1 MSILKFLKSN
11 IRNLVFLAFA
21 ALLFFSP
28 DAKTI
33 VIKGLLLTG
42 LYHADAPDS
51 SVKDH
56 SSAPEVIF
64 RSQDGE
70 VINIQKD
77 TGTVYFINFWATWC
91 PPCRAEMPSINAL
104 SSKIMNKKNVKFIMV
119 DVDNKLNSSVKY
131 MQKRGMNLEVYAAI
145 SSIPDVLFNGTLP
158 TTVIIDSKGK
168 IVFTHTGV
176 ANYDSVEMINFIN
189 TLVP

>member
-1 MSILKFLKSN
+1 MGILKFLKSN
-11 IRNLVFLAFA
+11 MSSLLFLSFG

-28 DAKTI
+28 DAKTLL
-33 VIKGLLLTG
+33 IKGLLLTG

-51 SVKDH
+51 SVKNH

-64 RSQDGE
+64 QSQNGE

-77 TGTVYFINFWATWC
+77 TGKVYFINFWATWC

-104 SSKIMNKKNVKFIMV
+104 SSKIADKENVKFIMV
-119 DVDNKLNSSVKY
+119 DVDNKMESSVKY
-131 MQKRGMNLEVYAAI
+131 MQKKGMNLEVYTAI

-158 TTVIIDSKGK
+158 TTVIINSKGK
-168 IVFTHTGV
+168 IVFRHTGI
-176 ANYDSVEMINFIN
+176 ADYNSTEMINFIN
-189 TLVP
+189 TLAP